1 MKTNDMVIVKYKASV
16 YVQAGWRSVYF
27 KGIAKMISDKR
38 CEITEITHIDNE
50 PVTANM
56 SRTGAKRQSFYGI
69 GVAKKEI
76 GNIKLVSKLISCE
89 LIN

>member
-1 MKTNDMVIVKYKASV
+1 MKINDMVNVEYKASV

-38 CEITEITHIDNE
+38 CEITEITHIDDE
-50 PVTANM
+50 PVKANM

-69 GVAKKEI
+69 GAAKKEI
-76 GNIKLVSKLISCE
+76 GSIKIISKLFSCE
-89 LIN
+89 LIS